1 MYVVFPKLCDVI
13 LCGIMVVIWHRI
25 KNVGI
30 KVNIDNN
37 KINLEQKGKN
47 NLFLI
52 VFVQYKKYHGIHH
65 LVICH
70 SKCGIRVVIWHK
82 NILKNKIKN

>member
-1 MYVVFPKLCDVI
+1 MYVVFPKLCGVI

-47 NLFLI
+47 LFLI

-65 LVICH
+65 LVIC
-70 SKCGIRVVIWHK
+70 GIRVVIWHK
-82 NILKNKIKN
+82 NILKNKIN